1 MKREYLQ
8 SLPRAA
14 DIKNE
19 AYNAYLESVVGLF
32 NEIEKQYNMEK
43 SEHLWE

>member
-8 SLPRAA
+8 SLPKPT

-19 AYNAYLESVVGLF
+19 AYNVYLTSVQALF
-32 NEIEKQYNMEK
+32 TDIQQAYNMEK
-43 SEHLWE
+43 S